1 MKTLFVPVVG
11 HDGLEAVV
19 AMACLAAK
27 HFDSLIVGSC
37 VLPALAD
44 SVGFGGDAPWQ
55 LGEDTSWAERLQAEE
70 LSLKAAFAAA
80 MQGHGISEELRSN
93 AGPRYRWQS
102 GPLTGDHALSQRARL
117 FSAVVV
123 GCPAASKASLS
134 MASFETILFESGR
147 PLLLSP
153 PNLPSTLGERILI
166 AWNGSTETTRAT
178 ALAMPLL
185 RQAKRVIVLEVEGSS
200 VPGPSAREL
209 ASALKEEGVAA
220 RGRTIAATE
229 LTSGQ
234 VFLMEAGALGCD
246 LLVKGAYTQSRLRQ
260 MFFGGATSHIL
271 HHAKLPV
278 LMAH

>member
-11 HDGLEAVV
+11 SEGLEAIV
-19 AMACLAAK
+19 ATAFLAAK
-27 HFDSLIVGSC
+27 HFDSLVLGAC

-44 SVGFGGDAPWQ
+44 QVNFSGDTSWPGGQEA
-55 LGEDTSWAERLQAEE
+55 SWAERLQAEE
-70 LSLKAAFAAA
+70 LSLRATFAAA
-80 MQGHGISEELRSN
+80 MDARGISEEVRSN

-102 GPLTGDHALSQRARL
+102 GPLMGDYALSQRARL
-117 FSAVVV
+117 FSATVV
-123 GCPAASKASLS
+123 GRPAVSKASLG
-134 MASFETILFESGR
+134 MASFEAILFESGR

-153 PNLPSTLGERILI
+153 PHPPTTLGERILI
-166 AWNGSTETTRAT
+166 AWNGSTETARAT

-185 RQAKRVIVLEVEGSS
+185 RQAKRVIVVEVEGSR

-209 ASALKEEGVAA
+209 ASALKEEGVPA
-220 RGRTIAATE
+220 RGRTVAETE